1 MSRSKRESK
10 LSEGKEPQEN
20 SAAASGSTESHATHH
35 GDSSGNTA
43 FADSWFLS
51 RLTFSWVQR
60 VVQLGRRK
68 KLVESKLELGAEENA
83 ELCYEQFLS
92 KWTLE
97 LAESAKNPKR
107 KPSLLRALWK
117 AFWHRFVLA
126 AICKLLWGVFLLLA
140 AFFFV
145 NSLVSLVQRRDS
157 EKAAGRVLD
166 TMWHGWFYAGFFG
179 LDCILIATMLQQ
191 MSSQCSR
198 VGIRIRAAMI
208 SAVYNKAVRIEGIEA
223 HVGDV
228 IGLVSGDAYRLYEG
242 CTYFHY
248 LWSGP
253 LEALAIIILL
263 IVLTGY
269 SALIGLG
276 LLLLLVPFQFWL
288 ARMMTVLRRKGIAA
302 TENRVS
308 VMHEILLAIKMVKFY
323 AWEESFAG
331 KVAEIRDQEL
341 KYMKKSACIK
351 SVNLMTV
358 FVIPPLLA
366 LSIFSIYVFFVSPS
380 GTLLASVAFT
390 TLSLFNT
397 LRFPLV
403 VLPRAVRTVADAWAA
418 SDRLEEF
425 LLRPE
430 MEETVRGKKAS
441 IQFKK
446 ADIGYLACGAVLKN
460 ISLKVP
466 QGSLWAVVGPVGG
479 GKTTLVSALL
489 GEARILSGSL
499 KTGGSVAYVPQNPW
513 VQHGTVRDNILFGL
527 PFDEE
532 RYENA
537 VFSCALKPDL
547 AMLPKGDQTEIG
559 ERGINVSG
567 GQKQRIALAR
577 AVYSGADM
585 FILDTPLSAVDQ
597 HTCSHIFNHAIKG
610 AMKGK
615 TVVLVTHQIE
625 LLDRCDFMS
634 VIKKGEMR
642 YFGTYDAQVI
652 KREFP
657 GWESHTVQQQQEEGP
672 QKKRDEKTERA
683 VVPDTSEQE
692 AKLKGKARRN
702 AWMVWFKNAGYFASF
717 MALFI
722 AIITQ
727 ATRIVSDWF
736 IRYWVADGLRPV
748 AEQLGSRTLIPIY
761 AGLVAA
767 FLIFLLTR
775 GLWFYNYALK
785 SSTLLHNKLFS
796 KIVSAPI
803 SFFTITPLGPLLNS
817 FSKDQD
823 SVDSGLPDSVHLTMI
838 YALITLTTV
847 VLVCVEIPYYII
859 VASLLIFG
867 FALMQWYATP
877 AVKTVKSFV
886 QKTNA
891 PIFSHVSETL
901 HGISIV
907 RAFGATPRFLKDN
920 LKIIDRNHRAQFNAD
935 HVNLWISFWLDLLAA
950 FLMLA
955 TVLFVVGIDSIGAA
969 GGGLAISNSIQT
981 FVFFSMVVRGFSDF
995 NSEVNSVQRIDNY
1008 IRKTQTER
1016 TDVQIDKLPEN
1027 WPPAG
1032 KIEYKD
1038 VVLSYFPGYPPVLN
1052 GVNLSIRAGEKIGI
1066 VGRTGSGKSTLMMAL
1081 FRLVELERGSVV
1093 IDGTDIGHVG
1103 LREFRSRIAIIPQE
1117 PVMFKGTIRSNLDPF
1132 NQYSDETLWNALD
1145 LSGLKKDVESTE
1157 GKLEGKVDEGGSNYS
1172 LGQKQLFCLARAV
1185 LKDSKILVLDEATAA
1200 MDLETDGFIQKTI
1213 RKVFADRT
1221 VLTIAHRL
1229 DTIIDSD
1236 RILVMNRGR
1245 VQEFDTVYNLLSN
1258 KNSEFY
1264 QLVCEAR
1271 LDVKKLREM
1280 SKDQNDRISLMGEKK
1295 KSKKT
1300 EKAEKPEKKKP
1311 KKSSKV
1317 VEVPAE
1323 ESSESSP
1330 SEEPPKKKKS
1340 SRKA

>member
-1 MSRSKRESK
+1 
-10 LSEGKEPQEN
+10 
-20 SAAASGSTESHATHH
+20 
-35 GDSSGNTA
+35 
-43 FADSWFLS
+43 
-51 RLTFSWVQR
+51 
-60 VVQLGRRK
+60 
-68 KLVESKLELGAEENA
+68 
-83 ELCYEQFLS
+83 
-92 KWTLE
+92 
-97 LAESAKNPKR
+97 
-107 KPSLLRALWK
+107 
-117 AFWHRFVLA
+117 
-126 AICKLLWGVFLLLA
+126 
-140 AFFFV
+140 
-145 NSLVSLVQRRDS
+145 
-157 EKAAGRVLD
+157 
-166 TMWHGWFYAGFFG
+166 
-179 LDCILIATMLQQ
+179 MLQQ

-208 SAVYNKAVRIEGIEA
+208 SAVYNKAVRVEGIEA

-228 IGLVSGDAYRLYEG
+228 IGLVSADAYRLYEG

-263 IVLTGY
+263 IVLTGV

-276 LLLLLVPFQFWL
+276 ILLLLVPFQFWL
-288 ARMMTVLRRKGIAA
+288 ARLMTVYRRSGIAA
-302 TENRVS
+302 TEHRVGI
-308 VMHEILLAIKMVKFY
+308 MHEILLAIKMVKFY
-323 AWEESFAG
+323 AWEESFAK
-331 KVAEIRDQEL
+331 KVSEIRDEEL
-341 KYMKKSACIK
+341 SYMKKSACVK

-366 LSIFSIYVFFVSPS
+366 LSIFSIYVFFVSADNVLP
-380 GTLLASVAFT
+380 AAVAFT

-418 SDRLEEF
+418 SERLEEF

-430 MEETVRGKKAS
+430 MEEMKRGKKPV
-441 IQFKK
+441 IKFKK
-446 ADIGYLACGAVLKN
+446 ADIGYLACGTVLKN
-460 ISLKVP
+460 INLTIP
-466 QGSLWAVVGPVGG
+466 AGSLWGVVGPVGG

-499 KTGGSVAYVPQNPW
+499 KTGGTVAYVPQNPW
-513 VQHGTVRDNILFGL
+513 VQHGTVRENILFGL
-527 PFDEE
+527 PYDEK

-547 AMLPKGDQTEIG
+547 AMLPKGDETEIG

-585 FILDTPLSAVDQ
+585 YILDTPLSAVDQ
-597 HTCSHIFNHAIKG
+597 HTCSHIFTHAIKG

-642 YFGTYDAQVI
+642 YFGKFDAAVI
-652 KREFP
+652 KKEFP
-657 GWESHTVQQQQEEGP
+657 GWESHTVDHQQEEGP
-672 QKKRDEKTERA
+672 QKKKNDKVERA
-683 VVPDTSEQE
+683 VVPDTSEAE
-692 AKLKGKARRN
+692 AKLKGKAKRN
-702 AWMVWFKNAGYFASF
+702 AWQVWFKNAGYAASVL
-717 MALFI
+717 AAVI

-727 ATRIVSDWF
+727 SIRIVSDWF
-736 IRYWVADGLRPV
+736 IRYWVADGLKAVTDR
-748 AEQLGSRTLIPIY
+748 LGPRTTIPIY
-761 AGLVAA
+761 AGLVAG
-767 FLIFLLTR
+767 FLIFLLVR
-775 GLWFYNYALK
+775 GLWFYHYALK
-785 SSTLLHNKLFS
+785 SATLMHNKLFA
-796 KIVSAPI
+796 KIVAAPI

-823 SVDSGLPDSVHLTMI
+823 SVDSGLPDSVHITMI

-847 VLVCVEIPYYII
+847 VLVCIEIPYYII
-859 VASLLIFG
+859 VASLLIIG

-877 AVKTVKSFV
+877 AVKTVKSYV
-886 QKTNA
+886 QKTNS

-907 RAFGATPRFLKDN
+907 RAFGATPRFLRDN

-955 TVLFVVGIDSIGAA
+955 TVLFVVGINSIGAA

-1008 IRKTQTER
+1008 IRKTQSEK
-1016 TDVQIDKLPEN
+1016 TDVIDALPDN

-1052 GVNLSIRAGEKIGI
+1052 GVTLTIKPGEKIGI

-1093 IDGTDIGHVG
+1093 IDGVDIGHVG
-1103 LREFRSRIAIIPQE
+1103 LREFRGKLSIIPQE
-1117 PVMFKGTIRSNLDPF
+1117 PVMFRGTIRSNLDPF
-1132 NQYSDETLWNALD
+1132 NQYSDEALWNSLE
-1145 LSGLKKDVESTE
+1145 LSGLKKSVDAMD
-1157 GKLEGKVDEGGSNYS
+1157 GKLEAKVDEGGSNFS

-1213 RKVFADRT
+1213 RKVFWDRT

-1245 VQEFDTVYNLLSN
+1245 VQEFDTVFNLLSN
-1258 KNSEFY
+1258 KESEFY
-1264 QLVCEAR
+1264 QLVTEAR

-1280 SKDQNDRISLMGEKK
+1280 SKDQHDRISESEMRESRDAKK
-1295 KSKKT
+1295 
-1300 EKAEKPEKKKP
+1300 A
-1311 KKSSKV
+1311 KKSSKKPVKEVEQIEMPNSEAKKKTKKTKKKPVV
-1317 VEVPAE
+1317 VESSSSSTSDDE
-1323 ESSESSP
+1323 SES
-1330 SEEPPKKKKS
+1330 EEKAPKRKSKK
-1340 SRKA
+1340 

>member
-1 MSRSKRESK
+1 MIS
-10 LSEGKEPQEN
+10 LDL
-20 SAAASGSTESHATHH
+20 
-35 GDSSGNTA
+35 DS
-43 FADSWFLS
+43 
-51 RLTFSWVQR
+51 
-60 VVQLGRRK
+60 
-68 KLVESKLELGAEENA
+68 
-83 ELCYEQFLS
+83 
-92 KWTLE
+92 
-97 LAESAKNPKR
+97 
-107 KPSLLRALWK
+107 
-117 AFWHRFVLA
+117 
-126 AICKLLWGVFLLLA
+126 
-140 AFFFV
+140 
-145 NSLVSLVQRRDS
+145 QRR
-157 EKAAGRVLD
+157 ETAAKAGTTLPD
-166 TMWHGWFYAGFFG
+166 MWHGWLYAGFFG

-208 SAVYNKAVRIEGIEA
+208 SAVYNKAVRVEGIEA

-228 IGLVSGDAYRLYEG
+228 IGLVSADAYRLYEG

-263 IVLTGY
+263 IVLTGV

-276 LLLLLVPFQFWL
+276 ILLLLVPFQFWL
-288 ARMMTVLRRKGIAA
+288 ARLMTIYRRAGIAA
-302 TENRVS
+302 TEHRVGI
-308 VMHEILLAIKMVKFY
+308 MHEILLAIKMVKFY
-323 AWEESFAG
+323 AWEESFAK
-331 KVAEIRDQEL
+331 KVSDIRDEEL
-341 KYMKKSACIK
+341 SYMKKSACVK

-366 LSIFSIYVFFVSPS
+366 LSIFSIYVFFVS
-380 GTLLASVAFT
+380 GTLKSSIHHPLVFLTESAFLFVAENVLPAAVAFT

-418 SDRLEEF
+418 SERLEEF

-430 MEETVRGKKAS
+430 MEEMKRGKKAV
-441 IQFKK
+441 IKFKK
-446 ADIGYLACGAVLKN
+446 ADIGYLACGTVLKN
-460 ISLKVP
+460 INLTIP
-466 QGSLWAVVGPVGG
+466 AGSLWGVVGPVGG

-527 PFDEE
+527 PYDEK
-532 RYENA
+532 RYETA

-577 AVYSGADM
+577 AVYSQADM
-585 FILDTPLSAVDQ
+585 YILDTPLSAVDQ
-597 HTCSHIFNHAIKG
+597 HTCSHIFTHAIKG
-610 AMKGK
+610 CMKGK

-625 LLDRCDFMS
+625 LLDRCDMMS

-642 YFGTYDAQVI
+642 YFGKFDATVI
-652 KREFP
+652 KKEFP
-657 GWESHTVQQQQEEGP
+657 GWESHTVDHQQEEGS
-672 QKKRDEKTERA
+672 QKKKTDKVERA
-683 VVPDTSEQE
+683 VVPDTSEAE
-692 AKLKGKARRN
+692 LRLKGKARRN
-702 AWMVWFKNAGYFASF
+702 AWQVWFKNAGYAASVL
-717 MALFI
+717 A
-722 AIITQ
+722 AIIAVFTQ
-727 ATRIVSDWF
+727 SIRIVSDWF
-736 IRYWVADGLRPV
+736 IRYWVADGLKAATER
-748 AEQLGSRTLIPIY
+748 LGSRTTIPIY

-785 SSTLLHNKLFS
+785 SATVMHNQLFT
-796 KIVSAPI
+796 KIVAAPI

-823 SVDSGLPDSVHLTMI
+823 SVDSGLPDSVHITMI

-847 VLVCVEIPYYII
+847 ILVCIEIPYYII
-859 VASLLIFG
+859 VASLLIIG

-886 QKTNA
+886 QKTNS

-907 RAFGATPRFLKDN
+907 RAFGATPRFLRDN
-920 LKIIDRNHRAQFNAD
+920 LNIIDRNHKAQFNAD

-950 FLMLA
+950 LLMLA
-955 TVLFVVGIDSIGAA
+955 TVLFVVGIDTIGAA

-1008 IRKTQTER
+1008 IRKTQSEK
-1016 TDVQIDKLPEN
+1016 TDVINSLADN

-1052 GVNLSIRAGEKIGI
+1052 GVTLTIKPGEKIGI

-1093 IDGTDIGHVG
+1093 IDGIDIGHVG
-1103 LREFRSRIAIIPQE
+1103 LRDFRSKLAIIPQE
-1117 PVMFKGTIRSNLDPF
+1117 PVMFRGTIRSNLDPF
-1132 NQYSDETLWNALD
+1132 NQYSDETLWNALE
-1145 LSGLKKDVESTE
+1145 LSGLKKSVDRMD
-1157 GKLEGKVDEGGSNYS
+1157 GKLEAKVDEGGSNFS

-1213 RKVFADRT
+1213 RKVFWDRT

-1245 VQEFDTVYNLLSN
+1245 VQEFDTVFNLLTN
-1258 KNSEFY
+1258 KESEFY
-1264 QLVCEAR
+1264 QLVTEAR

-1280 SKDQNDRISLMGEKK
+1280 SKDQHDRISESEVRESREARKAKKSSKPVKETEKVEMPSPKAEK
-1295 KSKKT
+1295 KSKKKPVVESSSST
-1300 EKAEKPEKKKP
+1300 SDDESERAEKAPARKSAKSPKSKK
-1311 KKSSKV
+1311 
-1317 VEVPAE
+1317 
-1323 ESSESSP
+1323 
-1330 SEEPPKKKKS
+1330 
-1340 SRKA
+1340 